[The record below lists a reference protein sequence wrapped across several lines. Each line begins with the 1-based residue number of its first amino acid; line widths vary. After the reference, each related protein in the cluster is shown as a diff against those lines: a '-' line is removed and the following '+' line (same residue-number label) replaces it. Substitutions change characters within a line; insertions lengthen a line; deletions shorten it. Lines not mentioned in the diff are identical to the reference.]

1 MEPIQLMSDS
11 EKEIMEII
19 WDNGGRIYISEL
31 LEAVAEA
38 GREWK
43 RTTVRTFITRLME
56 KGLLLG
62 VRQGKNCEYRAA
74 ITKEEYLSGQARNFV
89 EEVFD
94 GNVKDL
100 LASLIGPEKL
110 ETEEIEQLQSFWE
123 KCREDMQ

>member
-43 RTTVRTFITRLME
+43 RTTVRTFLTRLME

-100 LASLIGPEKL
+100 LASLIGPQKL
-110 ETEEIEQLQSFWE
+110 ETE
-123 KCREDMQ
+123 

>member
-43 RTTVRTFITRLME
+43 RTTVRTFLTRLME

-74 ITKEEYLSGQARNFV
+74 ITKARNFV

>member
-19 WDNGGRIYISEL
+19 WDNGGQIYISDL
-31 LEAVAEA
+31 LEAVERS

-43 RTTVRTFITRLME
+43 RTTVRTFLTRLME
-56 KGLLLG
+56 KGLLFG
-62 VRQGKNCEYRAA
+62 VRQGKNCEYRASVSR
-74 ITKEEYLSGQARNFV
+74 EEYLSGQARNFV

-100 LASLIGPEKL
+100 LASLIGPEKMGA
-110 ETEEIEQLQSFWE
+110 EEVRQLQAFWE
-123 KCREDMQ
+123 KCREEMQ

>member
-1 MEPIQLMSDS
+1 METDDS
-11 EKEIMEII
+11 E
-19 WDNGGRIYISEL
+19 DLPYPPY
-31 LEAVAEA
+31 
-38 GREWK
+38 
-43 RTTVRTFITRLME
+43 
-56 KGLLLG
+56 
-62 VRQGKNCEYRAA
+62 EYRAA

-100 LASLIGPEKL
+100 LASLLGPEKL

>member
-43 RTTVRTFITRLME
+43 RTTVRTFLTRLME
-56 KGLLLG
+56 KELLLG
-62 VRQGKNCEYRAA
+62 VRQGKNCEYMAA

-100 LASLIGPEKL
+100 LASLLGPEKL

>member
-19 WDNGGRIYISEL
+19 WNNGGRIYISDL
-31 LEAVAEA
+31 LDAVERS

-43 RTTVRTFITRLME
+43 RTTVRTFLTRLME

-62 VRQGKNCEYRAA
+62 VRQGKNCEYRASVSR
-74 ITKEEYLSGQARNFV
+74 EEYLSGQARNFV

-100 LASLIGPEKL
+100 LASLIGPEKMGA
-110 ETEEIEQLQSFWE
+110 EEVRQLQAFWE

>member
-43 RTTVRTFITRLME
+43 RTTVRTFLTRLME

-62 VRQGKNCEYRAA
+62 VLQGKNCEYSAA
-74 ITKEEYLSGQARNFV
+74 LTKEEYLSGQARNFV

>member
-43 RTTVRTFITRLME
+43 PINNSLME

>member
-19 WDNGGRIYISEL
+19 WDNGGRIYISDL
-31 LEAVAEA
+31 LDAVERS

-43 RTTVRTFITRLME
+43 RTTVRTFLTRLME

-62 VRQGKNCEYRAA
+62 VRQGKNCEYRASVSR
-74 ITKEEYLSGQARNFV
+74 EEYLSGQARNFV

-100 LASLIGPEKL
+100 LASLIGPEKMGA
-110 ETEEIEQLQSFWE
+110 EEVRQLQAFWE

>member
-43 RTTVRTFITRLME
+43 RTTVRTFLTRLME
-56 KGLLLG
+56 KELLLG

-74 ITKEEYLSGQARNFV
+74 ITKEEYRSGQGRNFV
-89 EEVFD
+89 EELFD

-100 LASLIGPEKL
+100 LASLLGPEKL

>member
-11 EKEIMEII
+11 EKEIMDII
-19 WDNGGRIYISEL
+19 WDNGGRIYISDL
-31 LEAVAEA
+31 LEAVERS

-43 RTTVRTFITRLME
+43 RTTVRTFLTRLME

-62 VRQGKNCEYRAA
+62 VRQGKNCEYRASVSR
-74 ITKEEYLSGQARNFV
+74 EEYLSGQARNFV

-100 LASLIGPEKL
+100 LASLIGPEKMGA
-110 ETEEIEQLQSFWE
+110 EEVRQLQAFWE

>member
-19 WDNGGRIYISEL
+19 WDNGGRIYIADL
-31 LEAVAEA
+31 LEAVERS

-43 RTTVRTFITRLME
+43 RTTVRTFLTRLME

-62 VRQGKNCEYRAA
+62 VRQGKNCEYRAYVSR
-74 ITKEEYLSGQARNFV
+74 EEYLSGQARNFV

-100 LASLIGPEKL
+100 LASLIGPEKMGA
-110 ETEEIEQLQSFWE
+110 EEVRQLQAFWE

>member
-19 WDNGGRIYISEL
+19 WDNGGRIYISDL
-31 LEAVAEA
+31 LEAVERS

-43 RTTVRTFITRLME
+43 RTTVRTFLTRLME

-62 VRQGKNCEYRAA
+62 VRQGKNCEYRASVSR
-74 ITKEEYLSGQARNFV
+74 EEYLSGQARNFV

-100 LASLIGPEKL
+100 LASLIGPEKMGA
-110 ETEEIEQLQSFWE
+110 EEVRQLQAFWE

>member
-19 WDNGGRIYISEL
+19 WDNGGRIYISDL
-31 LEAVAEA
+31 LEAVERS

-43 RTTVRTFITRLME
+43 RTTVRTFLTRLME
-56 KGLLLG
+56 KGLLFG
-62 VRQGKNCEYRAA
+62 VRQGKNCEYRASVSR
-74 ITKEEYLSGQARNFV
+74 EEYLSGQARNFV

-100 LASLIGPEKL
+100 LASLIGPEKMGA
-110 ETEEIEQLQSFWE
+110 EEVRQLQAFWE
-123 KCREDMQ
+123 KCREEMQ

>member
-1 MEPIQLMSDS
+1 M
-11 EKEIMEII
+11 
-19 WDNGGRIYISEL
+19 
-31 LEAVAEA
+31 
-38 GREWK
+38 
-43 RTTVRTFITRLME
+43 
-56 KGLLLG
+56 
-62 VRQGKNCEYRAA
+62 
-74 ITKEEYLSGQARNFV
+74 

>member
-43 RTTVRTFITRLME
+43 RTTVRDLPYPPYG
-56 KGLLLG
+56 KG
-62 VRQGKNCEYRAA
+62 
-74 ITKEEYLSGQARNFV
+74 I
-89 EEVFD
+89 
-94 GNVKDL
+94 
-100 LASLIGPEKL
+100 ASRRTAGEKL
-110 ETEEIEQLQSFWE
+110 
-123 KCREDMQ
+123 